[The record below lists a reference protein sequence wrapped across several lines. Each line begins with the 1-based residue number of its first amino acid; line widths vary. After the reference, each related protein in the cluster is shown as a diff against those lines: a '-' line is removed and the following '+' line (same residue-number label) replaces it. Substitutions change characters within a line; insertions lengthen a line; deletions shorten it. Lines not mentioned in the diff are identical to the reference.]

1 MRILSPT
8 SLSLPCLDVALGT
21 VRAAAVSGAA
31 ADQPGATSSSH
42 ERHGTG
48 NDSVTAT
55 ADATTTSATR
65 PPLVIG
71 NSSGVEVLDNLVALP
86 WTGYTNER
94 LSMPLEVRGP
104 LLLLASFITGMGLGG
119 TAAGQMRAD
128 RYRAE
133 NAHRYPTSEAGW
145 YLYQRSKNYHLFLGA
160 ISGGARSGVLL
171 SLWGAGFMATEEGID
186 QLRARLLHRP
196 DGQRDFLST
205 VVAALALSGVHSR
218 VHHMNTFATVKSS
231 KMALK
236 AGLAFGL
243 AQDALALMRGGTDA
257 RRLNRTAPHAGTG
270 TRPIP
275 PSAEVAL
282 VRDFDLQFNP
292 SRPSRGSPLA
302 ASSFQGMP
310 LDLIDRIRSFPL
322 FQSTPDSFLAELV
335 LVLKPQMFSA
345 QATIVTEGQDAK
357 AMYWLARGAVAV
369 TSRDGES
376 TYAELRS
383 GSFFGEIGILLEM
396 PRTASVVARTKCLVL
411 VLKKEDL
418 QTILPRYPYIENAI
432 RDEALE
438 RLAQTQKK
446 KQQIKLGTQDLSQLE
461 LTTNQ
466 RRGSKRLRDMSRDD
480 DDGLEVSD
488 SDQSMNGS
496 TNKRRKSPSP
506 GMHNIPQGSALG
518 HGLVNIRAT
527 LKELPLFANMP
538 TEMLHFLGLNAQPR
552 TFPPFTDI
560 LKQDTVGRD
569 VYFLVRGQ
577 VEVVHEPRPSKTTA
591 ASTTPTILAR
601 LKPGQYFGEVASL
614 ALADRRTA
622 TVRSVTQVECLMVSE
637 HVLAQCPLNIKQQ
650 IAETAMQRLRL
661 SAENGNDII
670 MSDVDPTPDMDE
682 LVITEPST
690 EGQHYS
696 FHQLKERKPPSHSG
710 RVTFHDPGLAE
721 RPHAAPAAED
731 APIIEPFD
739 PDPLSTA
746 ALDNVRARSRRS
758 SLAPP
763 VPDHMQHKEAYQ
775 LHRPSR
781 QSAHTFVARDRSQ
794 PKRHKSSLSQSGG
807 ILPDSALLRIFPFLP
822 LRECMRLQAVCQ
834 HWQHLL
840 SKDPSLF
847 KLLDLSAYNREVTD
861 ELLANTICPFIGT
874 RPEVID
880 ISNCFHITDKGF
892 NALASLCGPSAKIW
906 RMKSVW
912 DVTAPAI
919 LEMANRAKGLTQI
932 DLSNCRKVSD
942 TLLARIVGWV
952 VPAQQQQQPAYR
964 QHVVPHRLKT
974 VNGQHAATKHP
985 ASTNSSSNSAQ
996 SAAPGT
1002 VFGCPELKSICLS
1015 YCKHITD
1022 RSMHHIANY
1031 AADRIEEIDLTR
1043 CTTISD
1049 SGFQYWGHVR
1059 FEKLRR
1065 LCLAD
1070 CTYLTDQAIVWLV
1083 NGAGN
1088 GLRELD
1094 LSFCCALSDTATEV
1108 LALGCPNLTSL
1119 NMSFCGSAISDP
1131 SLRSIS
1137 LHLTALTKLAV
1148 RGCVRVTG
1156 AGVESIIDG
1165 CKKLQVLD
1173 VSQCKNLIPWLDR
1186 GGVARTQA
1194 RGRNIYFEV
1203 VSSGSKL
1210 VRGEKRCHLAA
1221 ALLMD
1226 SAAAIKRPYATD
1238 DDSQV
1243 HVAKRLKAGGG
1254 GPNTES
1260 PAVYSEQVKKKL
1272 AAASR
1277 TGQACDRCKER
1288 KMKCDADPVACQPC
1302 RSKNLRCFTT
1312 DRVTGQARERGQS
1325 DRTENELAY
1334 LQSQLHLYQQKYG
1347 PLMAVPEP
1355 ALLSRYIGWPFPLE
1369 ADQFRQGPVHGTRV
1383 NIFDAVIDV
1392 ADFESDP
1399 MRDPRPDEPDLLN
1412 ASRSSIFRSIFHFR
1426 PVPPPEFPS
1435 LQEALQSVDIFLL
1448 VLSQYAPVLHRPSIK
1463 AVVMRYYEQPDS
1475 ISRPELMQFTLLQ
1488 AILSQQSATR
1498 NAARWED
1505 DYRKAH
1511 HYFHFALSL
1520 YRQVYTDSSL
1530 EAMQALS
1537 LLCLYLRVLPQPGE
1551 SWSFSQKVL
1560 LRLLELQYHRNPN
1573 KIALPANENNPLAKE
1588 MRIRVFHSIL
1598 TICVLTGCR
1607 AGLAP
1612 PLQFQFID
1620 VPLPSPLKDEEISPA
1635 GIVPNPSGLC
1645 DFRPCLQLSKLLP
1658 LTLELQNNITTVRRP
1673 PAEYVK
1679 VVEALNTKIL
1689 AWRQDWDISIK
1700 NEPRTPPIEAAT
1712 FLMDH
1717 CAAEFQITLHHPVC
1731 CTSTAPEVLDRNLD
1745 ICHAAAKKLLQS
1757 FHYLNREFKS
1767 VDFTCHSLVAYA
1779 MGFGIA
1785 LHVYRKKL
1793 ARVSKEKFENICNE
1807 LSGWVSVMAYFDL
1820 VLRTGYLLQGIFRT
1834 RVQQLEEDY
1843 RKLLLDTPTTAAQP
1857 AGGANGFPAHMVPN
1871 GLLSPLS

>member
-1 MRILSPT
+1 MRRHH
-8 SLSLPCLDVALGT
+8 G
-21 VRAAAVSGAA
+21 RAVSPYAG
-31 ADQPGATSSSH
+31 
-42 ERHGTG
+42 R
-48 NDSVTAT
+48 
-55 ADATTTSATR
+55 
-65 PPLVIG
+65 
-71 NSSGVEVLDNLVALP
+71 VA
-86 WTGYTNER
+86 
-94 LSMPLEVRGP
+94 
-104 LLLLASFITGMGLGG
+104 
-119 TAAGQMRAD
+119 
-128 RYRAE
+128 
-133 NAHRYPTSEAGW
+133 H
-145 YLYQRSKNYHLFLGA
+145 
-160 ISGGARSGVLL
+160 
-171 SLWGAGFMATEEGID
+171 
-186 QLRARLLHRP
+186 
-196 DGQRDFLST
+196 
-205 VVAALALSGVHSR
+205 
-218 VHHMNTFATVKSS
+218 
-231 KMALK
+231 
-236 AGLAFGL
+236 
-243 AQDALALMRGGTDA
+243 
-257 RRLNRTAPHAGTG
+257 
-270 TRPIP
+270 P

-282 VRDFDLQFNP
+282 VRDFDQQFNP
-292 SRPSRGSPLA
+292 ARPARGSPLA
-302 ASSFQGMP
+302 ASAFQGMP

-322 FQSTPDSFLAELV
+322 FQSTPDSFLADLS

-376 TYAELRS
+376 TFAELRS

-396 PRTASVVARTKCLVL
+396 PRTASVIARTKCLVL

-418 QTILPRYPYIENAI
+418 QTILPRYPHVENAI
-432 RDEALE
+432 REEALE

-446 KQQIKLGTQDLSQLE
+446 KQQIKLGTQDLSQLD
-461 LTTNQ
+461 LTSTE
-466 RRGSKRLRDMSRDD
+466 RRGSKRSRDIYGD
-480 DDGLEVSD
+480 DADMSD
-488 SDQSMNGS
+488 SDQSVNGS
-496 TNKRRKSPSP
+496 SKRRKSPSP
-506 GMHNIPQGSALG
+506 GTQNIPHVSALG

-527 LKELPLFANMP
+527 LKELPLFANLP
-538 TEMLHFLGLNAQPR
+538 SEMLHFLGLNAQPR

-569 VYFLVRGQ
+569 VYFIVRGQ
-577 VEVVHEPRPSKTTA
+577 VEV
-591 ASTTPTILAR
+591 
-601 LKPGQYFGEVASL
+601 PGQYFGEVASL

-637 HVLAQCPLNIKQQ
+637 HVLARCPLNIKQQ
-650 IAETAMQRLRL
+650 IEETAMERLR
-661 SAENGNDII
+661 SASDNDNDII

-682 LVITEPST
+682 LAIADS
-690 EGQHYS
+690 GRG
-696 FHQLKERKPPSHSG
+696 KDRKPPSHSN
-710 RVTFHDPGLAE
+710 RVTFHDPDLAK
-721 RPHAAPAAED
+721 RSHAASAADDTPAM
-731 APIIEPFD
+731 EPFD

-746 ALDNVRARSRRS
+746 VLDNVRARSRRS

-763 VPDHMQHKEAYQ
+763 VPDQIQHKEAYQ
-775 LHRPSR
+775 LRRPSR
-781 QSAHTFVARDRSQ
+781 QSAPSTKPTSPKASRSASPSPTAEAKAYGLPFADAFWARDRAK
-794 PKRHKSSLSQSGG
+794 PKRHKRSFAQSHG
-807 ILPDSALLRIFPFLP
+807 LVSDPVLLRIFHLLP

-840 SKDPSLF
+840 TKDPGLF
-847 KLLDLSAYNREVTD
+847 KLLDLSAYNREITD
-861 ELLANTICPFIGT
+861 DLLANTICPFIGP

-919 LEMANRAKGLTQI
+919 LEMSNRAKGLTEI

-952 VPAQQQQQPAYR
+952 VPAQPQQQPYH
-964 QHVVPHRLKT
+964 QHHHLAPHRHRT
-974 VNGQHAATKHP
+974 VNGQYAVSRSGPAAAAKH
-985 ASTNSSSNSAQ
+985 SSSSPNASSVQ
-996 SAAPGT
+996 SPVPGT

-1049 SGFQYWGHVR
+1049 SGFQHWGHVR
-1059 FEKLRR
+1059 FDKLRR

-1131 SLRSIS
+1131 SLRSIG

-1165 CKKLQVLD
+1165 CHKLRVLD
-1173 VSQCKNLIPWLDR
+1173 VSQCKNLLPWLDH
-1186 GGVARTQA
+1186 GGVARTRA
-1194 RGRNIYFEV
+1194 MGRNIYFEV

-1210 VRGEKRCHLAA
+1210 VSAVDINSRILIPEYVRNGLNIIS
-1221 ALLMD
+1221 LSMD

-1238 DDSQV
+1238 DDDGHIS
-1243 HVAKRLKAGGG
+1243 KRIKAG
-1254 GPNTES
+1254 NNNES

-1312 DRVTGQARERGQS
+1312 DRVSGQARERGQS

-1334 LQSQLHLYQQKYG
+1334 LQNQLHLYQQN
-1347 PLMAVPEP
+1347 
-1355 ALLSRYIGWPFPLE
+1355 LLPSSSASTATAIPSSRYLGWPVPHD
-1369 ADQFRQGPVHGTRV
+1369 ADPVEQGPVHGTHV
-1383 NIFDAVIDV
+1383 NILDAVIDV
-1392 ADFESDP
+1392 ADFECEQ
-1399 MRDPRPDEPDLLN
+1399 MRDPRPDEPNLLN
-1412 ASRSSIFRSIFHFR
+1412 ASRPSIIRSIFHFR
-1426 PVPPPEFPS
+1426 PVAPPDFPP
-1435 LQEALQSVDIFLL
+1435 LQEALQSVDLFLI
-1448 VLSQYAPVLHRPSIK
+1448 VLSQYVPIVHRPSFK
-1463 AVVMRYYEQPDS
+1463 ALIARYYEQPDS
-1475 ISRPELMQFTLLQ
+1475 LSRAELMQFTVVQ

-1498 NAARWED
+1498 NPARWEE
-1505 DYRKAH
+1505 DYGKAH

-1520 YRQVYTDSSL
+1520 YREVYADTSL
-1530 EAMQALS
+1530 EAMQALA
-1537 LLCLYLRVLPQPGE
+1537 LLCVYFRTLPQPGE
-1551 SWSFSQKVL
+1551 TWSFSQQVL
-1560 LRLLELQYHRNPN
+1560 IRLTELQYHRNPN
-1573 KIALPANENNPLAKE
+1573 HVALPANENNELCKE
-1588 MRIRVFHSIL
+1588 MRVRVFHSVL
-1598 TICVLTGCR
+1598 TICVATSCR
-1607 AGLAP
+1607 VGLP
-1612 PLQFQFID
+1612 VPWQFQCVE
-1620 VPLPSPLKDEEISPA
+1620 VPLPTALKDDEISVG
-1635 GIVPNPSGLC
+1635 GISHNISGLC

-1658 LTLELQNNITTVRRP
+1658 LYAELHNNITTIRRP
-1673 PAEYVK
+1673 PAEYLK

-1689 AWRQDWDISIK
+1689 AWRQDWDVSIK
-1700 NEPRTPPIEAAT
+1700 NEPRSPPIDVAT
-1712 FLMDH
+1712 FLVDQWT
-1717 CAAEFQITLHHPVC
+1717 AEFQITLHHPVC

-1757 FHYLNREFKS
+1757 FHHLNRDYKG
-1767 VDFTCHSLVAYA
+1767 VDYTSHSLVAYA

-1807 LSGWVSVMAYFDL
+1807 LSGWVSLMAYFDL
-1820 VLRTGYLLQGIFRT
+1820 VLRTGYLLQGIFRS

-1843 RKLLLDTPTTAAQP
+1843 CKLLLDRPATSAGNSSSFQTQMANGMLSPSGANQSMLPQQTMSSYPTPSTSSSIPQAYAPYSQAAAVAAQLESTVSVSYP
-1857 AGGANGFPAHMVPN
+1857 AQAQQVQQVSQLPMSLAPILNNPSSSLYGPY
-1871 GLLSPLS
+1871 LTTT